1 MANLPSRR
9 YDSLLLTNREI
20 PLVTRTSQGTLDV
33 INNIIE
39 NTINEYMYV
48 TVSSNNLNDRFTA
61 KTGNIIYVYVITMTT
76 ISDVNQLNVQ
86 LLDSNGLEIGINK
99 IQEKINGIW
108 RTSITVPDIQ
118 TQLGEFAII
127 QVKYNNKI
135 IPYTKTI
142 NNQIMFIN

>member
-1 MANLPSRR
+1 
-9 YDSLLLTNREI
+9 
-20 PLVTRTSQGTLDV
+20 
-33 INNIIE
+33 
-39 NTINEYMYV
+39 
-48 TVSSNNLNDRFTA
+48 
-61 KTGNIIYVYVITMTT
+61 MTT

>member
-48 TVSSNNLNDRFTA
+48 TVSSSNLNDRLQQ
-61 KTGNIIYVYVITMTT
+61 KRVILSM
-76 ISDVNQLNVQ
+76 
-86 LLDSNGLEIGINK
+86 
-99 IQEKINGIW
+99 
-108 RTSITVPDIQ
+108 
-118 TQLGEFAII
+118 
-127 QVKYNNKI
+127 Y
-135 IPYTKTI
+135 
-142 NNQIMFIN
+142 M

>member
-61 KTGNIIYVYVITMTT
+61 ITGNIIYV
-76 ISDVNQLNVQ
+76 
-86 LLDSNGLEIGINK
+86 
-99 IQEKINGIW
+99 
-108 RTSITVPDIQ
+108 
-118 TQLGEFAII
+118 
-127 QVKYNNKI
+127 
-135 IPYTKTI
+135 
-142 NNQIMFIN
+142 